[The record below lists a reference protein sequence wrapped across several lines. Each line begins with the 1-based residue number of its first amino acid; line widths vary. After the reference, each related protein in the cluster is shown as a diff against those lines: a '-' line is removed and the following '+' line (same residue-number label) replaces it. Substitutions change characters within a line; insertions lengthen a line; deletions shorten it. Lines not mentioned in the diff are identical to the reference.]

1 MCVVCVYVYTI
12 TVFITI
18 AKFLKYFK
26 ISGTEMYL
34 KNKEGILSY
43 SFVYTQKKLSTRKE
57 N

>member
-12 TVFITI
+12 IVFITI